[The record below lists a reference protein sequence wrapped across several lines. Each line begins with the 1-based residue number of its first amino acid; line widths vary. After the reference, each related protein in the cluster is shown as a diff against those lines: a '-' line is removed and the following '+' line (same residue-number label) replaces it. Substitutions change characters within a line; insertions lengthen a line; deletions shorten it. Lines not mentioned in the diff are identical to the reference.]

1 MAKKKQSN
9 KSLPQVKKK
18 RGRPKGS
25 TKKNIVKSKSKS
37 KSKSKP
43 KPKLKPKTKPKT
55 LPKNKYKK
63 KRGRKPSSTN
73 KYNEIKKAISEYYQ
87 SSVGRRVKR
96 YELKVIYSW
105 IKTTYGKQSLKYILM
120 NIDVI
125 LDNFWQEYCN
135 LYPVNIENF
144 ARFFDWYY
152 FKNYLFDEVEYHY
165 PSDIIS
171 VDLSQIGQG
180 TFEFFM
186 DEYAEKS
193 EELYVI
199 GKSAGLKDIEKQ
211 YPMIYLKNAYCD
223 VSRKGN
229 VFEYV
234 LLLDGEIPDEI
245 QPTDSEKPIVT
256 LPKDKV
262 EGETK
267 AEVEKSP
274 ITEIKAEKKSE
285 EGNLEIQKAIAEVE
299 KAKADT
305 EKAKADTEKAKA
317 DTQKAIAEQEKAK
330 TIQKALD
337 MLIDNKI
344 SQEQFDMILAKLG

>member
-9 KSLPQVKKK
+9 KSLPSKVKKK
-18 RGRPKGS
+18 RGRPKGT
-25 TKKNIVKSKSKS
+25 TKKTV

-43 KPKLKPKTKPKT
+43 KSTPKK
-55 LPKNKYKK
+55 KYQR
-63 KRGRKPSSTN
+63 KRGRKPSAPN
-73 KYNEIKKAISEYYQ
+73 RYNEIKKAISEYYQ
-87 SSVGRRVKR
+87 STVGRRVKR

-105 IKTTYGKQSLKYILM
+105 IKTTYGNQSLKYILM

-125 LDNFWQEYCN
+125 LDNFWAEYCN
-135 LYPVNIENF
+135 LYPVNIGNF
-144 ARFFDWYY
+144 ARLFDWYY

-165 PSDIIS
+165 PSDIIQ

-193 EELYVI
+193 EELYLI
-199 GKSAGLKDIEKQ
+199 GKSAGLKEMDGV

-234 LLLDGEIPDEI
+234 LLLDGEIPDETAPI
-245 QPTDSEKPIVT
+245 EPQTPIVT
-256 LPKDKV
+256 LPKAEV

-274 ITEIKAEKKSE
+274 ISEIKAEKSSDDA
-285 EGNLEIQKAIAEVE
+285 NVEI
-299 KAKADT
+299 
-305 EKAKADTEKAKA
+305 
-317 DTQKAIAEQEKAK
+317 QKAIAEQEKAK
-330 TIQKALD
+330 AEQEKAKAQSKIAETIQKALD
-337 MLIDNKI
+337 LLLEGKI
-344 SQEQFDMILAKLG
+344 SQEQFDMIIKKVG

>member
-9 KSLPQVKKK
+9 KPLPKVKKK
-18 RGRPKGS
+18 RGRPKGT
-25 TKKNIVKSKSKS
+25 TKKTVKSKSNPKS
-37 KSKSKP
+37 TP
-43 KPKLKPKTKPKT
+43 KK
-55 LPKNKYKK
+55 KYQK
-63 KRGRKPSSTN
+63 KRGRKPSAPN
-73 KYNEIKKAISEYYQ
+73 RYNEIKKSISAYYQ
-87 SSVGRRVKR
+87 STVGRRVKR

-105 IKTTYGKQSLKYILM
+105 IKTTYGNQSLRYILM

-125 LDNFWQEYCN
+125 LDNFWAEYCN
-135 LYPVNIENF
+135 LYPVNIGNF
-144 ARFFDWYY
+144 ARLFDWYY

-193 EELYVI
+193 EELYLI
-199 GKSAGLKDIEKQ
+199 CKTAGIKDISPSPT
-211 YPMIYLKNAYCD
+211 YFLKNAYCD

-234 LLLDGEIPDEI
+234 LLLDGEIPDETAPI
-245 QPTDSEKPIVT
+245 EVKTPIVT
-256 LPKDKV
+256 LPKSEV

-274 ITEIKAEKKSE
+274 ISEIKAEKKSE
-285 EGNLEIQKAIAEVE
+285 DANVEI
-299 KAKADT
+299 
-305 EKAKADTEKAKA
+305 
-317 DTQKAIAEQEKAK
+317 QKAIAEQEKAK
-330 TIQKALD
+330 AEQEKAKAQSKIADTIQKALD
-337 MLIDNKI
+337 LLLEGKI
-344 SQEQFDMILAKLG
+344 TQEQFDSIMKKVG

>member
-9 KSLPQVKKK
+9 KSLPSQVKKK
-18 RGRPKGS
+18 RGRPKGT
-25 TKKNIVKSKSKS
+25 TKKTVN
-37 KSKSKP
+37 SKSKP
-43 KPKLKPKTKPKT
+43 KSTPKK
-55 LPKNKYKK
+55 KYQR
-63 KRGRKPSSTN
+63 KRGRKPSAPN

-105 IKTTYGKQSLKYILM
+105 IKTTYGNQSLKYILM

-125 LDNFWQEYCN
+125 LDNFWSEYCN

-165 PSDIIS
+165 PSDIIQ

-199 GKSAGLKDIEKQ
+199 GKSAGLKDLEKQ
-211 YPMIYLKNAYCD
+211 YPMIYLKSAYCD

-234 LLLDGEIPDEI
+234 LLLDGEIPDETAPI
-245 QPTDSEKPIVT
+245 EVKTPIVT
-256 LPKDKV
+256 LPKAEV
-262 EGETK
+262 ERETK

-274 ITEIKAEKKSE
+274 ISEIKAEKSSE
-285 EGNLEIQKAIAEVE
+285 DANVEIQKAIAEQE
-299 KAKADT
+299 KAKAEQ
-305 EKAKADTEKAKA
+305 EKAKAES
-317 DTQKAIAEQEKAK
+317 QKAIAEQEKAK

-337 MLIDNKI
+337 MLIDGKI
-344 SQEQFDMILAKLG
+344 SQEQFDMILRKLG